1 MMDNLNIHR
10 SDSELQ
16 ELADWYDYDVRGNVT
31 VRKLPGRAAIHYR
44 YDSAGRLVA
53 EQDGNTSPRW
63 QLYFYDRYGRV
74 AVEAEVAW
82 SDSELAAFLSTP
94 CSVGWTGSGAL
105 GGYEPERVLSRAVDN
120 TISKLNLGLAN
131 NVVNYII
138 SGIKINHDL
147 SIGGDPVYNLQ
158 RNILNLTPPGRNIY
172 IPSNKFFPHDLQ
184 YFKFD

>member
-53 EQDGNTSPRW
+53 VQDSNTSLRW

-94 CSVGWTGSGAL
+94 CSVGWTGCGAL
-105 GGYEPERVLSRAVDN
+105 GGYEPERVLPRAV
-120 TISKLNLGLAN
+120 
-131 NVVNYII
+131 
-138 SGIKINHDL
+138 
-147 SIGGDPVYNLQ
+147 
-158 RNILNLTPPGRNIY
+158 
-172 IPSNKFFPHDLQ
+172 Q
-184 YFKFD
+184 YYQ